1 MCGIAGIFRS
11 DGAEVEATHLE
22 ALGNA
27 LAHRGPDGV
36 GYHREGPIGLV
47 HRRLAI
53 IDLEGGAQP
62 IHSPRGEVIVG
73 NGEIYNYIELRREL
87 GDYPYSTDGDIETAL
102 HAFLKHGRGYTDRLR
117 GMYALA
123 VYEPSSGRLSLSRDP
138 FGIKPLYYIEAE
150 GFFAF
155 ASEPGALLK
164 AGLVPACERAL
175 SRAQLLQLQFTCGK
189 ETIFD
194 GIKRVLPGE
203 TLTIENGRIVESIQ
217 KRISQFIGKKS
228 LPDDEASLI
237 QSFDEVFRSSVD
249 VHQRSDVPYGLFLSG
264 GIDSTSVL
272 SMMAELNSSPV
283 RTFTAGFESR
293 TVHDERE
300 TARSIS
306 EKFGADHTE
315 VAFTADD
322 FWQLLPR
329 IAASMDDP
337 VADYAILPTWKLA
350 SVAKKDVKVVLSG
363 EGGDELFAGYGRY
376 RKAIR
381 PWLLGGKAMRASG
394 MMDDF
399 FLLDDDF
406 TGWREEISLEEKR
419 VASETSDRLLR
430 AQLTDCA
437 DWLPNDL
444 LLKLDRCLMAHGVEG
459 RTPFL
464 DPEMASFA
472 FSLHARYKVSG
483 KIGKYIVRKW
493 LQKRI
498 PDLDFFTRKK
508 GFTVP
513 VGDWMKVRADDL
525 DRSLVSS
532 AALHRRLERGRVKS
546 ILEKGGN
553 GTLAVWTL
561 LFYALWYGSNIL
573 GHDVSDSDVI
583 AALNMQA

>member
-11 DGAEVEATHLE
+11 DGAEVEAAPLE

-62 IHSPRGEVIVG
+62 IFSHRREVIVG
-73 NGEIYNYIELRREL
+73 NGEIYNYIELRQEL
-87 GDYPYSTDGDIETAL
+87 GEYPYSTDGDIETAL
-102 HAFLKHGRGYTDRLR
+102 HAFLKYGREYAERLR

-123 VYEPSSGRLSLSRDP
+123 VYEPSIGRLSLSRDP

-164 AGLVPACERAL
+164 AGLAPVSERDL

-203 TLTIENGRIVESIQ
+203 TLTIENGRIVESVQ
-217 KRISQFIGKKS
+217 KRVSQFIGKKS
-228 LPDDEASLI
+228 LPEEEAPLI
-237 QSFDEVFRSSVD
+237 QYFEDVFRSSVD

-283 RTFTAGFESR
+283 RTFTAGFESS

-399 FLLDDDF
+399 SLLGDDF

-419 VASETSDRLLR
+419 VISETSDRLLR

-472 FSLHARYKVSG
+472 FSLPSRYRVAG
-483 KIGKYIVRKW
+483 KTGKYLVRKW

-513 VGDWMKVRADDL
+513 VSDWMSVRADDL
-525 DRSLVSS
+525 DRLLVSS
-532 AALHRRLERGRVKS
+532 EALHKRLESGKVKS
-546 ILEKGGN
+546 ILEKGGR

-561 LFYALWYGSNIL
+561 LFYALWYGANIL
-573 GHDVSDSDVI
+573 DHDVSDCDVI